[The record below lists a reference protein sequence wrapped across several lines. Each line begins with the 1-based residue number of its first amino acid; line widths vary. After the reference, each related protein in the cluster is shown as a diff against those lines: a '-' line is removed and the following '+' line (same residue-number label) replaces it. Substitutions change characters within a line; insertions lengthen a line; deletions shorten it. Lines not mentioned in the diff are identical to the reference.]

1 MEPLPKIVQRSLRGP
16 GGTGI
21 HPDPNLL
28 ATFAEK
34 SATERERA
42 DVLQHLSECRDCREI
57 VRLAMPEVTVA
68 PRQIVKSSTW
78 LSWPVLRW
86 GTLAACVVV
95 VGAAVTLH
103 YDRRQPS
110 AISLTETRSKP
121 PAEVHT
127 SEIASKR
134 SEKTMA
140 ESSKPPNIEVDRN
153 SLSASAPSR
162 KQQDHQFV
170 AKGGSASDNKSS
182 LPVSQETLSAQVA
195 ESAGKTAHPGFTTD
209 QAQSKATNGGAITS
223 RTRSMEVGAL
233 QKAAA
238 PAPAATDSVE
248 PKSKDEV
255 LKKETNEPLPAT
267 PNATSLGDR
276 TDKSAEQTAGVAGN
290 YARKKRDDRLVAR
303 WTISAS
309 GGLLRS
315 LDSGQSWQS
324 VPVTDNTIFRALA
337 ANGPD
342 VWTGGA
348 AGTLYHSADAGV
360 HWTQVKPVV
369 NGAPLTADIVSI
381 EFSDPQHGQVTTAS
395 HEAWTT
401 SDAGNSWQRH

>member
-1 MEPLPKIVQRSLRGP
+1 
-16 GGTGI
+16 
-21 HPDPNLL
+21 
-28 ATFAEK
+28 
-34 SATERERA
+34 
-42 DVLQHLSECRDCREI
+42 
-57 VRLAMPEVTVA
+57 
-68 PRQIVKSSTW
+68 
-78 LSWPVLRW
+78 
-86 GTLAACVVV
+86 
-95 VGAAVTLH
+95 
-103 YDRRQPS
+103 
-110 AISLTETRSKP
+110 
-121 PAEVHT
+121 
-127 SEIASKR
+127 
-134 SEKTMA
+134 MA
-140 ESSKPPNIEVDRN
+140 ESSKPSNLEVDRD
-153 SLSASAPSR
+153 SLSASAPSP

-182 LPVSQETLSAQVA
+182 LPVPQETFSAQVS

-209 QAQSKATNGGAITS
+209 EAQSKATNGAAITS
-223 RTRSMEVGAL
+223 RTSSMEVGSL
-233 QKAAA
+233 QRAA

-248 PKSKDEV
+248 PKSKNEV
-255 LKKETNEPLPAT
+255 LKKESNEPLPAT

-276 TDKSAEQTAGVAGN
+276 TDKSTEQTAGVAGN

-303 WTISAS
+303 WTISAT

-324 VPVTDNTIFRALA
+324 VSIADNTIFRALA
-337 ANGPD
+337 VNGPD

-348 AGTLYHSADAGV
+348 AGMLYHSADAGL

-381 EFSDPQHGQVTTAS
+381 EFSDSQHGQVTTAS